1 MHSEKRLR
9 LRLEAP
15 VLRYTSS
22 SVSPPPHRLRNSMT
36 HDASAVEA
44 YAPPTRAR
52 RVRLFFEFL
61 LFFVGA
67 PTAMA
72 IFIGHYSLFAV
83 LGAFGALGAVLLH
96 LTPGFH
102 WRELLRGGLARH
114 VAMILAFAVAST
126 ALIIAVVYLAAP
138 HRFLELPL
146 YRTELWLL
154 IMVAYP
160 VLSVIP
166 QELLYR
172 PLFFRRYGVL
182 FPSDGTAIAANAVAF
197 GLGHALYAN
206 PIAIGLTTLAG
217 GVFGWVYVKTGS
229 FPLVCVLH
237 ALAGQLVF
245 TLGLGIYFYHG
256 AAG

>member
-1 MHSEKRLR
+1 MTDDS
-9 LRLEAP
+9 AAI
-15 VLRYTSS
+15 TS
-22 SVSPPPHRLRNSMT
+22 
-36 HDASAVEA
+36 

-52 RVRLFFEFL
+52 RIRLFFEFL
-61 LFFVGA
+61 TFFVGA

-83 LGAFGALGAVLLH
+83 LGVFAAFGAILLH

-102 WRELLRGGLARH
+102 WGELLRGGVLRH
-114 VAMILAFAVAST
+114 A
-126 ALIIAVVYLAAP
+126 ALIAVFTAGTAALIAAIVLMVAP
-138 HRFLELPL
+138 YRFLSMPL
-146 YRTELWLL
+146 YRTELWML

-160 VLSVIP
+160 VLSVVP

-182 FPSDGTAIAANAVAF
+182 FPSDATAVAVNALAF
-197 GLGHALYAN
+197 GLGHTLYAN

-217 GVFGWVYVKTGS
+217 GVFGWLYVKTGS
-229 FPLVCVLH
+229 FPLICILH